1 MLVEEA
7 MDIINIYGI
16 SHVSEEQRDFLASQ
30 LKHFPLPKEDLR
42 ALINM
47 QRVTGRFEDEAQKL
61 APWGYGD
68 DFQVDQVPPALR
80 KVLESIQDSPHFC
93 VGKPRDITIN
103 RREKSFYRLDPHID
117 PSKDGGNV
125 FILSLL
131 SGTVMTLT
139 PTSRTMH
146 PDQHKAM
153 DTRKVAEVSWLPGK
167 DIDVDL
173 PVQSLLHL
181 SGDARYTWCHG
192 IRPGVTQSQIS
203 DFNLGGV
210 MSDEMEGVD
219 QEAVRTLEGLP
230 LWDWWGSMKN
240 LRRRGPERVSI
251 IFAFAD
257 PE

>member
-1 MLVEEA
+1 
-7 MDIINIYGI
+7 
-16 SHVSEEQRDFLASQ
+16 
-30 LKHFPLPKEDLR
+30 
-42 ALINM
+42 
-47 QRVTGRFEDEAQKL
+47 L

-117 PSKDGGNV
+117 PAKDGGNV

-173 PVQSLLHL
+173 PVLSLLHL